1 MSWKASELADDTIHE
16 IKTHPSFINYD
27 SWTKNNNTYQADIG
41 ITQKD
46 NSFTGSVY
54 RLYKNGTKKKVGS
67 IRIEPN
73 GYITKFSNCPEGM
86 KEKINLRIKG
96 KKNKSNIGEL
106 EYVRVHYSNGKALTT
121 TMNKN
126 LSDKEIRNYFKIGKV
141 FNIGTVED
149 EMTKV
154 IAVEI
159 HRKK

>member
-1 MSWKASELADDTIHE
+1 MSWKASEIADDTIHE

-73 GYITKFSNCPEGM
+73 GYITRFSNCPEGM
-86 KEKINLRIKG
+86 KEKINSRIKG
-96 KKNKSNIGEL
+96 KKNNIGEL
-106 EYVRVHYSNGKALTT
+106 QYVKVHYSNGKSIKTE
-121 TMNKN
+121 MNKN
-126 LSDKEIRNYFKIGKV
+126 LTDKEILNYFKIGKI
-141 FNIGTVED
+141 FNIGTIKD
-149 EMTKV
+149 EMAKVTK
-154 IAVEI
+154 VEI